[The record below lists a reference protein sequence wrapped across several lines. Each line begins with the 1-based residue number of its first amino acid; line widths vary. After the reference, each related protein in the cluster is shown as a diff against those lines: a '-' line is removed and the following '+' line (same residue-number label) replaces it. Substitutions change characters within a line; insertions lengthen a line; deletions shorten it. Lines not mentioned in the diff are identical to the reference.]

1 MRMLLDIVRQSLS
14 TLWAHKLR
22 SFLTMFG
29 IAWGVGS
36 LLLLVGLGEGFRSG
50 QEKQLKNLGQD
61 IMFTFPGRIPAVEGS
76 TLSGRTY
83 HFTYEDYLAIRSEAR
98 SLKHLS
104 PVLNREDIRA
114 VSDYGSTNGQV
125 FGVAPEYNQ
134 IRNIP
139 VGPGRW
145 FNDEDNT
152 ETRRVAVVGWELL
165 KNIFPGRPA
174 VGAPILLNGV
184 RFEIV
189 GVLSKVGQDGNN
201 GTNARIFIP
210 IETMRNLFRLKEKN
224 SEDAISFLNYRPLT
238 PAGDLVAKQEVHDI
252 LARRH
257 GFDPKLT
264 ESFEDWD
271 TIEDNKRVDKIFNG
285 MDWFLGV
292 VGVITLA
299 LGAIGIIN
307 IMLVSVTERTR
318 EIGLRKALGATHR
331 AILTQ
336 FFVEGAFLTA
346 LSGGIGLAI
355 TTALVTVLAALP
367 APEGFDTPRI
377 VPSSAAIAIFSLAFA
392 GIAAGLYPARQA
404 ALLQPVPQHT
414 HHAWHGVGHRDGR
427 AAARLRF
434 RFRARTLGCF
444 PLLGYEPGLHLP
456 GTHLHASGG
465 HQSRQ
470 RDQTYR
476 QRSRLPSGRGASA
489 QAHLARSVQA
499 KHRRL
504 GNAQRQLRHQWSLSV
519 LFAHAAH
526 GCRRRHVL
534 HRPRREHAQPRCH
547 PRRRREEKAVLRAE
561 RAW

>member
-1 MRMLLDIVRQSLS
+1 MRMLIEIVRQSLA

-50 QEKQLKNLGQD
+50 QNKQLANLGQD
-61 IMFTFPGRIPAVEGS
+61 IMFTFPGRVPAVAGS
-76 TLSGRTY
+76 TQSGRTY
-83 HFTYEDYLAIRSEAR
+83 RFTYQDYLAIRNEAR
-98 SLKHLS
+98 WLKQIS

-134 IRNIP
+134 IRNVP
-139 VGPGRW
+139 VGTGRW
-145 FNDEDNT
+145 FNDQDNT

-174 VGAPILLNGV
+174 VGTTILLNGV
-184 RFEIV
+184 RFDVI
-189 GVLSKVGQDGNN
+189 GVVTKVGQDGNN

-210 IETMRNLFRLKEKN
+210 IATMRDLFRLKEQN

-238 PAGDLVAKQEVHDI
+238 PAQHLAAKREVHDVI
-252 LARRH
+252 ARRH
-257 GFDPKLT
+257 GFDPKL
-264 ESFEDWD
+264 EDAFEDWD
-271 TIEDNKRVDKIFNG
+271 TIEENRRVGMIFDA
-285 MDWFLGV
+285 MDYFLGV
-292 VGVITLA
+292 VGVVTLG

-355 TTALVTVLAALP
+355 TTALVALLAALP

-377 VPSSAAIAIFSLAFA
+377 VPSSAMIAIFSLAIA

-404 ALLQPVPQHT
+404 ALLPPVE
-414 HHAWHGVGHRDGR
+414 A
-427 AAARLRF
+427 LRQ
-434 RFRARTLGCF
+434 
-444 PLLGYEPGLHLP
+444 E
-456 GTHLHASGG
+456 
-465 HQSRQ
+465 
-470 RDQTYR
+470 
-476 QRSRLPSGRGASA
+476 
-489 QAHLARSVQA
+489 
-499 KHRRL
+499 
-504 GNAQRQLRHQWSLSV
+504 
-519 LFAHAAH
+519 
-526 GCRRRHVL
+526 
-534 HRPRREHAQPRCH
+534 
-547 PRRRREEKAVLRAE
+547 
-561 RAW
+561 